1 MNPHRAPI
9 SGAVV
14 EPPAGI
20 APARLP
26 EEGTVVARVP
36 NWVGDAIMAMP
47 ALAALVDRFREHAVV
62 VVARPHIAPLFSGFE
77 GVTRVVRIGRGW
89 LRFAQ
94 ARKALAGLAPALGVV
109 FPHSLGAAG
118 ELAAG
123 GVGELWGY
131 GGPMR
136 RLAVDVTLPS
146 RWIAGRHRWETFAR
160 LAAAVTGRPVYERY
174 PVPVGSGDAAVADAL
189 FAELD
194 DAGRVVGLV
203 PSAHAT
209 SRRWPAERFA
219 ELASRLGSAGATV
232 VVFGTE
238 AERDVT
244 APVVAAAD
252 PTPVDWTGRTSLPV
266 LAACFR
272 RLSYVVTNDT
282 GPMHLAAA
290 MGTPLL
296 DICGAANE
304 IVTAPRGTGARV
316 IIHPTHCRPCA
327 KNVCAYNLECL
338 RGITVDHVMEALAV
352 SAASPVGAR

>member
-1 MNPHRAPI
+1 MSPDPVPI
-9 SGAVV
+9 SNAVV

-20 APARLP
+20 VPARLP
-26 EEGTVVARVP
+26 EEGTVVVRVP

-62 VVARPHIAPLFSGFE
+62 VVARPHIAPLFSSFE
-77 GVTRVVRIGRGW
+77 GVTRVVRTGRGW

-94 ARKALAGLAPALGVV
+94 ARKALAGVAPALGVV

-123 GVGELWGY
+123 GVAELWGY
-131 GGPMR
+131 GGWTR
-136 RLAVDVTLPS
+136 RLAIDTALPR

-160 LAAAVTGRPVYERY
+160 LAAAVTGEPVRERY
-174 PVPVGSGDAAVADAL
+174 PVPVGSGDAAAADAL
-189 FAELD
+189 FEEL
-194 DAGRVVGLV
+194 AGGEPVVGLV

-219 ELASRLGSAGATV
+219 ELATRLGSAGATV

-238 AERDVT
+238 AEREVT
-244 APVVAAAD
+244 APVVAAAN
-252 PTPVDWTGRTSLPV
+252 PTPIDWTGRTTLPV
-266 LAACFR
+266 LAACFQ
-272 RLSYVVTNDT
+272 RLAYVVTNDT

-304 IVTAPRGTGARV
+304 VVTAPRGSETRV
-316 IIHPTHCRPCA
+316 IVHPTHCRPCT

-338 RGITVDHVMEALAV
+338 RGITVEHVAGALLGT
-352 SAASPVGAR
+352 AASPAGVR